1 MLMGARGDSGEF
13 LAQRLADGNQST
25 AIGMGTGFDP
35 DNFGG
40 LAGEIEELLKVG
52 LIEFADDV
60 TDDEQSGWREIGGRK
75 IDTDVGEGGTNFL
88 GREADGEWGTVMKS
102 DRL

>member
-40 LAGEIEELLKVG
+40 LAGEIEELLEVG
-52 LIEFADDV
+52 LIEFTDDV

-75 IDTDVGEGGTNFL
+75 IDPDVGESGTNFF

>member
-1 MLMGARGDSGEF
+1 MLMGARGDGGEF
-13 LAQRLADGNQST
+13 LAQRLADGNEAT
-25 AIGMGTGFDP
+25 AISMGASFNP

-40 LAGEIEELLKVG
+40 LAGEIEELLKIR
-52 LIEFADDV
+52 LIEFTNDV

-75 IDTDVGEGGTNFL
+75 IDPDVGEGGTNFL
-88 GREADGEWGTVMKS
+88 GGEADGERGTVMKS